1 MDVPVAIDR
10 RPGKEI
16 LLHGARERI
25 VGDIGS
31 VSRHRFKIDH
41 AGVALACRQH
51 HCKADPTEPAIL
63 VASNLRAVS
72 STKCR
77 RDFASLEKSLVALR
91 AMKCIQVWPLALC
104 CQAMRSGAVHESVA
118 AAPHHFLERPLTA
131 G

>member
-77 RDFASLEKSLVALR
+77 RDFASIEKSLVALR
-91 AMKCIQVWPLALC
+91 AHEVHTSLAISFVLPSD
-104 CQAMRSGAVHESVA
+104 AIWGARTNRWRRNIPCTPENV
-118 AAPHHFLERPLTA
+118 T
-131 G
+131 

>member
-31 VSRHRFKIDH
+31 VSRHRSKIDH

-72 STKCR
+72 RTKCR
-77 RDFASLEKSLVALR
+77 RDFASIEKSLVALR
-91 AMKCIQVWPLALC
+91 AHEVHTSLAISFVLLSD
-104 CQAMRSGAVHESVA
+104 AISGRARIVGGGISPVHRRV
-118 AAPHHFLERPLTA
+118 
-131 G
+131 